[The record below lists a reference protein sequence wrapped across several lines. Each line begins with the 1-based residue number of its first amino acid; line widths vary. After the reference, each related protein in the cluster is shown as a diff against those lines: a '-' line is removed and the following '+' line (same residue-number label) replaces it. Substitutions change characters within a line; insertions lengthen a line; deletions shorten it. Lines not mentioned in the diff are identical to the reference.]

1 MHRESEGEM
10 KLEGNGEE
18 IVQGFV
24 PLQAYCE
31 ADVEPGNAFKEVNG
45 TIRCAFP
52 NVWLQ
57 CGK

>member
-1 MHRESEGEM
+1 M

-31 ADVEPGNAFKEVNG
+31 ADVEPGNAFKEANG

>member
-1 MHRESEGEM
+1 M

-24 PLQAYCE
+24 QLQAYCE
-31 ADVEPGNAFKEVNG
+31 ADVEPGNTFKEVNS

-52 NVWLQ
+52 NVWLKY
-57 CGK
+57 GK